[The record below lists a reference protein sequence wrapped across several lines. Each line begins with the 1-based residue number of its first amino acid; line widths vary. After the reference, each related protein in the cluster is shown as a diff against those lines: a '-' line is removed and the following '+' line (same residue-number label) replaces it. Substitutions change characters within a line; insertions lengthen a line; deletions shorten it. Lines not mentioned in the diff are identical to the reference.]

1 VPNISRYAYLRA
13 GLKNPLPFP
22 ILSGQMSIFLDER
35 FVNTTSVDKQIL
47 PDDDMSLS
55 LGIDEGIKIEK
66 KLLKKFTEY
75 SGVFSKDTQINY
87 EYAIDIGSSKDKE
100 VNINISDNF
109 PVSRNEQIKIALDS
123 PKKEDAEISDDGTIS
138 WDLRL
143 KPNEKKTLK
152 IKFRVEHPKDLRI
165 TGLE

>member
-1 VPNISRYAYLRA
+1 
-13 GLKNPLPFP
+13 
-22 ILSGQMSIFLDER
+22 MSIFLDER
-35 FVNTTSVDKQIL
+35 FVNTTAVDKQIL
-47 PDDDMSLS
+47 PDEDLSLS

-66 KLLKKFTEY
+66 KLMKKFTEY

-87 EYAIDIGSSKDKE
+87 EYAIDIVSSKDKE
-100 VNINISDNF
+100 IGINISDNF
-109 PVSRNEQIKIALDS
+109 PVSRNEQIKVALEF
-123 PKKEDAEISDDGTIS
+123 PKKEDVKISDDGIIS

-152 IKFRVEHPKDLRI
+152 IKFRVEHPKDLKI